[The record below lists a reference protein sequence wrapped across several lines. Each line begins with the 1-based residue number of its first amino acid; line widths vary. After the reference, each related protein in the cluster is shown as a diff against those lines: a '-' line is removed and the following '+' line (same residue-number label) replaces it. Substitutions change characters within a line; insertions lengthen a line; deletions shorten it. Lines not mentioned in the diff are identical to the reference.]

1 VKISVIRGKRKNPH
15 SSAFLRSKSV
25 SSAFNNTIQIKMK
38 KNIIL
43 SSLFLST
50 VIFAQNKGLV
60 ANSESPYSKLQ
71 SIGLQ
76 DVKWTNGFWKEQ
88 FDVETKNTLPYMWD
102 LYHNDEISHAYKN
115 FEIAAGVSKGTFKGP
130 SFHDG
135 DFYKIFEGMAATYAV
150 TKDKKL
156 DAEMDKAIALFAKV
170 QRKDG
175 YIHTPVLIDE
185 RWGTLGPEEVKKQL
199 GFEKYNMGHLMTA
212 ACIHYRATGKTNFLN
227 IAKGVANFLYDFYKK
242 ASPELA
248 RNAICPSHYMG
259 IVEMYRTTKN
269 PKYLELANNLIDI
282 RGTTNDGTDDN
293 QDRVPFRQ
301 QTTAMGHAVRA
312 NYLYAGVA
320 DLYAET
326 GEKKLL
332 DNLESIWD
340 DVTYRKMY
348 ITGGCGSL
356 YDGVSPDGTSYDPTV
371 VQKIHQAYGRPFQL
385 PNATA
390 HTETCANIGN
400 VLWNWRMLQIT
411 GDAKYADIVELALY
425 NSVLSGMDLEGEKFL
440 YNNPLNVSNDLPFH
454 QRWGN
459 EREGYIALSNCCAP
473 NVTRTVAEVGNYAY
487 NLSKEGLYVNLYGS
501 NSLKTKSLNGEEIEI
516 EQQTNYPWDGKIT
529 LKIVKAPKD
538 LQNFFLRIPGW
549 SQNASVSVNNAK
561 SNEKI
566 VSGTYLK
573 LNQKWKKGDVIE
585 LNLPMPVELMEANPL
600 VEEVKNQIAVKRG
613 PLVYCLESDQLPAKT
628 SVNDI
633 ALNVNSKFTT
643 NNFTLNNRNL
653 VSIDAEAV
661 IKSDNSWNK
670 TLYKPLNS
678 KDATAVQV
686 KLIPYFAWGNKGKG
700 EMTVWMSH

>member
-1 VKISVIRGKRKNPH
+1 
-15 SSAFLRSKSV
+15 
-25 SSAFNNTIQIKMK
+25 MK
-38 KNIIL
+38 KIL
-43 SSLFLST
+43 NVSFSLFLVSSGLL
-50 VIFAQNKGLV
+50 AQNKGLV

-71 SIGLQ
+71 SVGLQ

-115 FEIAAGVSKGTFKGP
+115 FEIAAGLSKGAFKGP

-227 IAKGVANFLYDFYKK
+227 IAKGVADFLYDFYKK

-259 IVEMYRTTKN
+259 IVEMYRTVKD

-293 QDRVPFRQ
+293 QDRIPFRQ

-312 NYLYAGVA
+312 NYLYAGIA

-411 GDAKYADIVELALY
+411 GDAKYADVVELALY
-425 NSVLSGMDLEGEKFL
+425 NSVLSGMDLDGEKFL

-473 NVTRTVAEVGNYAY
+473 NVTRTIAEVGNYAY
-487 NLSKEGLYVNLYGS
+487 SLSKEGLFVNLYGS
-501 NSLKTKSLNGEEIEI
+501 NSLNTKTINGEALQI

-529 LKIVKAPKD
+529 LKIIKAPKED
-538 LQNFFLRIPGW
+538 YAFLLRIPGW
-549 SQNASVSVNNAK
+549 GSGAKVFVNN
-561 SNEKI
+561 SQIIGKI
-566 VSGTYLK
+566 FSGTYFEV
-573 LNQKWKKGDVIE
+573 NQKWKKGDVIE

-600 VEEVKNQIAVKRG
+600 VEEVKNQVAVKRG
-613 PLVYCLESDQLPAKT
+613 PLVYCLESDQLPAKI
-628 SVNDI
+628 SVNDV
-633 ALNVNSKFTT
+633 ALKLNSKFKT
-643 NNFTLNNRNL
+643 NPFTLNNRNL

-661 IKSDNSWNK
+661 INSNNSWEK
-670 TLYKPLNS
+670 TLYKPLSAKNEN
-678 KDATAVQV
+678 TVQV

>member
-1 VKISVIRGKRKNPH
+1 
-15 SSAFLRSKSV
+15 
-25 SSAFNNTIQIKMK
+25 MK
-38 KNIIL
+38 KNIII
-43 SSLFLST
+43 SSLFFST

-71 SIGLQ
+71 CVGLQ
-76 DVKWTNGFWKEQ
+76 DVKWTSGFWKEQ
-88 FDVETKNTLPYMWD
+88 FDVETQNTLPYMWD
-102 LYHNDEISHAYKN
+102 LYHNDEVSHAYAN
-115 FEIAAGVSKGTFKGP
+115 FEIAAGETKGTFKGP

-175 YIHTPVLIDE
+175 YLHTPVLIDE

-212 ACIHYRATGKTNFLN
+212 ACIHYRATAKTNFLN
-227 IAKGVANFLYDFYKK
+227 IAKGVADFLYDFYKK

-293 QDRVPFRQ
+293 QDRIPFRQ

-348 ITGGCGSL
+348 ITGACGSL
-356 YDGVSPDGTSYDPTV
+356 YDGVSPDGTSYNPAD

-411 GDAKYADIVELALY
+411 ADAKYADIVELALY
-425 NSVLSGMDLEGEKFL
+425 NSVLSGISLEGKEFF
-440 YNNPLNVSNDLPFH
+440 YNNPLNVSKDLPFK
-454 QRWGN
+454 QRWSK

-473 NVTRTVAEVGNYAY
+473 NVTRTIAEVGNYAY
-487 NLSKEGLYVNLYGS
+487 NFSKEGLYVNLYGS
-501 NSLKTKSLNGEEIEI
+501 NNLNSATLTGEKIEI

-529 LKIVKAPKD
+529 LKILKAPKD
-538 LQNFFLRIPGW
+538 IYAFLLRIPGW
-549 SQNASVSVNNAK
+549 SQGTTISVNGK
-561 SNEKI
+561 SINETIASGSYQKI
-566 VSGTYLK
+566 A
-573 LNQKWKKGDVIE
+573 QKWKKGDVIE
-585 LNLPMPVELMEANPL
+585 LNIPMPVELMQANPL
-600 VEEVKNQIAVKRG
+600 VEEIKNQVAVKRG
-613 PLVYCLESDQLPAKT
+613 PIVYCLESNELPANTK
-628 SVNDI
+628 VNDVV
-633 ALNVNSKFTT
+633 LDVNSKFTT
-643 NNFTLNNRNL
+643 DFIKIRNRQLLCITASSSINNDT
-653 VSIDAEAV
+653 
-661 IKSDNSWNK
+661 SWDK
-670 TLYKPLNS
+670 KLYKPLSAKDS
-678 KDATAVQV
+678 KEYTL
-686 KLIPYFAWGNKGKG
+686 KLIPYFAWGNNGKG
-700 EMTVWMSH
+700 EMSVWLSH

>member
-1 VKISVIRGKRKNPH
+1 
-15 SSAFLRSKSV
+15 
-25 SSAFNNTIQIKMK
+25 MK

-43 SSLFLST
+43 LSAMLFST
-50 VIFAQNKGLV
+50 AFVAQNKGLV

-71 SIGLQ
+71 SLGMQ
-76 DVKWTNGFWKEQ
+76 DVQWTSGFWKEQ
-88 FDVETKNTLPYMWD
+88 FDVETKSTLPYMWN
-102 LYHNDEISHAYKN
+102 LYHNDSITHAYKN
-115 FEIAAGVSKGTFKGP
+115 FEIAAGLMKGKFSGP

-150 TKDKKL
+150 TKDKNL
-156 DAEMDKAIALFAKV
+156 DAEMDKAIALLTKV

-175 YIHTPVLIDE
+175 YIHTPVLIEE
-185 RWGTLGPEEVKKQL
+185 RWGTLGPEELKKQL

-212 ACIHYRATGKTNFLN
+212 ACIHYRATGKTNFLD

-259 IVEMYRTTKN
+259 IVEMYRTTKD
-269 PKYLELANNLIDI
+269 PKYLELANNLINI

-293 QDRVPFRQ
+293 QDRIPFRQ

-348 ITGGCGSL
+348 ITGACGSL
-356 YDGVSPDGTSYDPTV
+356 YDGVSPDGTSYNPAD

-411 GDAKYADIVELALY
+411 ADAKYTDIVELALY
-425 NSVLSGMDLEGEKFL
+425 NSVLSGINLEGKKFF
-440 YNNPLNVSNDLPFH
+440 YNNPLNVSAKLPFK
-454 QRWGN
+454 QRWSK

-473 NVTRTVAEVGNYAY
+473 NVTRTIAEVSNYTY
-487 NLSKEGLYVNLYGS
+487 NLSKEGLYVNLYSS
-501 NSLKTKSLNGEEIEI
+501 NNLNTMTLSGDKLEV
-516 EQQTNYPWDGKIT
+516 EQQTNYPWDGKIV

-538 LQNFFLRIPGW
+538 SYAFFLRIPGW
-549 SQNASVSVNNAK
+549 SQGTTILINGKNVDEA
-561 SNEKI
+561 I
-566 VSGTYLK
+566 VSGSYQK
-573 LNQKWKKGDVIE
+573 IAQKWKKGDVIE
-585 LNLPMPVELMEANPL
+585 LNIPMPVELMEANPL
-600 VEEVKNQIAVKRG
+600 VEEIKNQVAVKRG
-613 PLVYCLESDQLPAKT
+613 PIVYCLESNELPANVK
-628 SVNDI
+628 VNDVV
-633 ALNVNSKFTT
+633 LNVNSKFTT
-643 NNFTLNNRNL
+643 DFIKIGNRDL
-653 VSIDAEAV
+653 LSINAISFV
-661 IKSDNSWNK
+661 VLDNSWDK
-670 TLYKPLNS
+670 KLYKPISN
-678 KDATAVQV
+678 KEETTASI

-700 EMTVWMSH
+700 EMSVWLSH

>member
-1 VKISVIRGKRKNPH
+1 MKN
-15 SSAFLRSKSV
+15 
-25 SSAFNNTIQIKMK
+25 NI
-38 KNIIL
+38 IIL
-43 SSLFLST
+43 SALLFSST
-50 VIFAQNKGLV
+50 FMAQNKGLV
-60 ANSESPYSKLQ
+60 ANSNSPYSKLQ
-71 SIGLQ
+71 SVSLE

-88 FDVETKNTLPYMWD
+88 FDVETKNTLPYMWN
-102 LYHNDEISHAYKN
+102 LYHNDSVSHAYKN
-115 FEIAAGVSKGTFKGP
+115 FEIAAGLMKGKFSGP

-185 RWGTLGPEEVKKQL
+185 RWATLGPEEVKKQL

-227 IAKGVANFLYDFYKK
+227 IAKGVADYLYDFYKK

-293 QDRVPFRQ
+293 QDRIPFRQ

-340 DVTYRKMY
+340 DVAYRKMY
-348 ITGGCGSL
+348 ITGACGAL

-411 GDAKYADIVELALY
+411 GEAKYADIVELTLY
-425 NSVLSGMDLEGEKFL
+425 NSVLSGVDLEGEKFC
-440 YNNPLNVSNDLPFH
+440 YNNPLNVSDDLPFQ

-459 EREGYIALSNCCAP
+459 EREGYIKLSNCCAP

-487 NLSKEGLYVNLYGS
+487 NLSKEGLFVNLYGS
-501 NSLKTKSLNGEEIEI
+501 NHLNTKTISGELLEV
-516 EQQTNYPWDGKIT
+516 EQQTNYPWDGKIV
-529 LKIVKAPKD
+529 LKILKAPKETHA
-538 LQNFFLRIPGW
+538 FFLRIPGW
-549 SQNASVSVNNAK
+549 SSGAEVSVNNSK
-561 SNEKI
+561 VEGKI
-566 VSGTYLK
+566 FSGTYFK
-573 LNQKWKKGDVIE
+573 LEQKWKKGDVIE
-585 LNLPMPVELMEANPL
+585 LNIPMPVELMQANPL
-600 VEEVKNQIAVKRG
+600 VEEIKNQVAVKRG
-613 PLVYCLESDQLPAKT
+613 PLVYCLESDQLAANS
-628 SVNDI
+628 SVNDVI
-633 ALNVNSKFTT
+633 LNLNSKFKTD
-643 NNFTLNNRNL
+643 FIELRNRKL
-653 VSIDAEAV
+653 LTIEASAT
-661 IKSDNSWNK
+661 IAANNSWNQI
-670 TLYKPLNS
+670 LYNPISAKEE
-678 KDATAVQV
+678 KEITV

>member
-1 VKISVIRGKRKNPH
+1 
-15 SSAFLRSKSV
+15 
-25 SSAFNNTIQIKMK
+25 MK

-43 SSLFLST
+43 LSAVLIST
-50 VIFAQNKGLV
+50 VAVAQNKGLV
-60 ANSESPYSKLQ
+60 ANSNSPYSKLQ

-88 FDVETKNTLPYMWD
+88 FDVETKSTLPYMWD
-102 LYHNDEISHAYKN
+102 LYHNDEVSHAYKN
-115 FEIAAGVSKGTFKGP
+115 FEIAAGLSKGTFKGP

-135 DFYKIFEGMAATYAV
+135 DFYKIFEGMAATYAI

-156 DAEMDKAIALFAKV
+156 DKQMDEAIAMFAKV

-175 YIHTPVLIDE
+175 YLHTPVLIDE

-212 ACIHYRATGKTNFLN
+212 ACVHYRATGKTSFLN
-227 IAKGVANFLYDFYKK
+227 VAKGVADFLYDFYKK

-282 RGTTNDGTDDN
+282 RGTTEDGTDDN
-293 QDRVPFRQ
+293 QDRIPFRQ

-348 ITGGCGSL
+348 ITGACGSL
-356 YDGVSPDGTSYDPTV
+356 YDGVSPDGTSYDPTD

-411 GDAKYADIVELALY
+411 ADAKYADIVELALY
-425 NSVLSGMDLEGEKFL
+425 NSVLSGMNLEGNKFF
-440 YNNPLNVSNDLPFH
+440 YNNPLNVSVDLPFQ

-459 EREGYIALSNCCAP
+459 VREGYIALSNCCAP

-487 NLSKEGLYVNLYGS
+487 SLTKEGLYVNLYGS
-501 NSLKTKSLNGEEIEI
+501 NHLNTNTEEGSKIHLHQE
-516 EQQTNYPWDGKIT
+516 TNYPWDGAIS
-529 LKIVKAPKD
+529 INIDNAPKEEYA
-538 LQNFFLRIPGW
+538 LFLRIPGW
-549 SQNASVSVNNAK
+549 SNGATVMVNNKVVNAS
-561 SNEKI
+561 I

-573 LNQKWKKGDVIE
+573 LEQKWKKGDVIS
-585 LNLPMPVELMEANPL
+585 LNIPMPVEVMQANPL
-600 VEEVKNQIAVKRG
+600 VEETRNQVAVKRG
-613 PLVYCLESDQLPAKT
+613 PIVYCLESEGISKK
-628 SVNDI
+628 SSINEVV
-633 ALNVNSKFTT
+633 LNANSDFKIQ
-643 NNFTLNNRNL
+643 NIQKNNRNL
-653 VSIDAEAV
+653 VAITAQGFLNS
-661 IKSDNSWNK
+661 NSWDK
-670 TLYKPLNS
+670 KLYQPL
-678 KDATAVQV
+678 KDTKETISLQLV
-686 KLIPYFAWGNKGKG
+686 PYFAWGNGTSK
-700 EMTVWMSH
+700 EMSVWFLH

>member
-1 VKISVIRGKRKNPH
+1 
-15 SSAFLRSKSV
+15 
-25 SSAFNNTIQIKMK
+25 MK
-38 KNIIL
+38 KQIIL
-43 SSLFLST
+43 LST
-50 VIFAQNKGLV
+50 ILFSTAFVAQNKGLV
-60 ANSESPYSKLQ
+60 ANAQSPYSKLQ
-71 SIGLQ
+71 SVGLE

-102 LYHNDEISHAYKN
+102 LYHNDSISHAYKN

-156 DAEMDKAIALFAKV
+156 DAEMDEAIALFAKV

-212 ACIHYRATGKTNFLN
+212 ACVHYRATGKTNFLE
-227 IAKGVANFLYDFYKK
+227 IAKGVADYLYDFYKK

-259 IVEMYRTTKN
+259 IVEMYRTTRN

-293 QDRVPFRQ
+293 QDRIPFRQ

-348 ITGGCGSL
+348 ITGACGAL
-356 YDGVSPDGTSYDPTV
+356 YDGVSPDGTSYNPTD

-411 GDAKYADIVELALY
+411 ADAKYADIVELALY
-425 NSVLSGMDLEGEKFL
+425 NSVLSGISLEGTKFC
-440 YNNPLNVSNDLPFH
+440 YNNPLNVSKDLPFK
-454 QRWGN
+454 QRWSK

-473 NVTRTVAEVGNYAY
+473 NVTRTIAEVGNYAY
-487 NLSKEGLYVNLYGS
+487 SFSKEGLYVNLYGS
-501 NSLKTKSLNGEEIEI
+501 NTLKTTMPDGQKIEI
-516 EQQTNYPWDGKIT
+516 EQQTNYPWDGKIV
-529 LKIVKAPKD
+529 LKIIKAPKEAQD
-538 LQNFFLRIPGW
+538 FFLRIPGW
-549 SQNASVSVNNAK
+549 SQGTTITLNNNK
-561 SNEKI
+561 LNDEVI
-566 VSGTYLK
+566 SGTYFK
-573 LNQKWKKGDVIE
+573 INQKWKKGDIIE
-585 LNLPMPVELMEANPL
+585 LNIPMPVELMQANPL
-600 VEEVKNQIAVKRG
+600 VEEIKNQIAVKRG
-613 PLVYCLESDQLPAKT
+613 PVVYCLESDQLPENI
-628 SVNDI
+628 SINDVV
-633 ALNVNSKFTT
+633 LNANSQFTT
-643 NNFTLNNRNL
+643 NFIELNNRKLLTINA
-653 VSIDAEAV
+653 S
-661 IKSDNSWNK
+661 SRNSQDYSWDK
-670 TLYKPLNS
+670 KLYQPLSAKVAKEYNFN
-678 KDATAVQV
+678 
-686 KLIPYFAWGNKGKG
+686 LIPYFAWGNKGKG
-700 EMTVWMSH
+700 EMTVWMAH

>member
-1 VKISVIRGKRKNPH
+1 
-15 SSAFLRSKSV
+15 
-25 SSAFNNTIQIKMK
+25 MK
-38 KNIIL
+38 KNIIIL
-43 SSLFLST
+43 SALLCSFA
-50 VIFAQNKGLV
+50 FMAQNKGLV
-60 ANSESPYSKLQ
+60 ANSQSPYSKLQ
-71 SIGLQ
+71 SVGLE
-76 DVKWTNGFWKEQ
+76 DVHWTNGFWKEQ
-88 FDVETKNTLPYMWD
+88 FDVETKNTLPYMWN
-102 LYHNDEISHAYKN
+102 LYHNDSVSHAYKN
-115 FEIAAGVSKGTFKGP
+115 FEIAAGLMKGKFSGP

-227 IAKGVANFLYDFYKK
+227 IAKGVADYLYDFYKK

-259 IVEMYRTTKN
+259 IVEMYRTTRN

-348 ITGGCGSL
+348 ITGACGAL

-411 GDAKYADIVELALY
+411 GEAKYADVVELALY
-425 NSVLSGMDLEGEKFL
+425 NSVLSGVNLEGDKFC
-440 YNNPLNVSNDLPFH
+440 YNNPLNVSNDLPFQ

-459 EREGYIALSNCCAP
+459 EREGYIKLSNCCAP

-487 NLSKEGLYVNLYGS
+487 NLSKEGLFVNLYGS
-501 NSLKTKSLNGEEIEI
+501 NTLKTKTLNGEILEV

-529 LKIVKAPKD
+529 LKIIKAPKENYD
-538 LQNFFLRIPGW
+538 FFLRIPGW
-549 SQNASVSVNNAK
+549 SSGAEVAVNNSK
-561 SNEKI
+561 VEGKI
-566 VSGTYLK
+566 LSGNYFK

-585 LNLPMPVELMEANPL
+585 LNIPMPVELMEANPL
-600 VEEVKNQIAVKRG
+600 VEEVKNQVAVKRG
-613 PLVYCLESDQLPAKT
+613 PLVYCLESDQLPANT
-628 SVNDI
+628 SVNDVV
-633 ALNVNSKFTT
+633 LNLNSNFKTDFTELKNRKFLT
-643 NNFTLNNRNL
+643 
-653 VSIDAEAV
+653 IEATSV
-661 IKSDNSWNK
+661 VTEDNSWKNS
-670 TLYKPLNS
+670 LYKPISAKEAKLV
-678 KDATAVQV
+678 TV

>member
-1 VKISVIRGKRKNPH
+1 
-15 SSAFLRSKSV
+15 
-25 SSAFNNTIQIKMK
+25 MK
-38 KNIIL
+38 KQIIL
-43 SSLFLST
+43 LST
-50 VIFAQNKGLV
+50 ILFSTAFVAQNKGLV

-71 SIGLQ
+71 SLNLQ
-76 DVKWTNGFWKEQ
+76 DVQWTNGFWKEQ
-88 FDVETKNTLPYMWD
+88 FDVETKNTLPYMWN
-102 LYHNDEISHAYKN
+102 LYHNDSISHAYKN
-115 FEIAAGVSKGTFKGP
+115 FEIAAGESKGTFKGP

-156 DAEMDKAIALFAKV
+156 DAEMDKAIALFAKT

-175 YIHTPVLIDE
+175 YLHTLVLIDE

-212 ACIHYRATGKTNFLN
+212 ACVHYRATGKTNFLN
-227 IAKGVANFLYDFYKK
+227 IAKGVADYLYDFYKK
-242 ASPELA
+242 ASPDLA

-282 RGTTNDGTDDN
+282 RGATNDGTDDN
-293 QDRVPFRQ
+293 QDRIPFRQ

-332 DNLESIWD
+332 GNLESIWN
-340 DVTYRKMY
+340 DVAYRKMY
-348 ITGGCGSL
+348 ITGACGSL
-356 YDGVSPDGTSYDPTV
+356 YDGVSPDGTSYNPAD

-411 GDAKYADIVELALY
+411 ADAKYADIVELALY
-425 NSVLSGMDLEGEKFL
+425 NSVLSGISLEGTEFF
-440 YNNPLNVSNDLPFH
+440 YNNPLNVSKDLPFK
-454 QRWGN
+454 QRWSK

-473 NVTRTVAEVGNYAY
+473 NVTRTIAEISNYAY
-487 NLSKEGLYVNLYGS
+487 NFSKEGLYVNLYGS
-501 NSLKTKSLNGEEIEI
+501 NSLNSTTLTGEKIEI

-538 LQNFFLRIPGW
+538 EQAFFLRIPGW
-549 SQNASVSVNNAK
+549 SQGTTISINGRNIDDA
-561 SNEKI
+561 I
-566 VSGTYLK
+566 VSGSYQK
-573 LNQKWKKGDVIE
+573 IVQKWKKGEVIE
-585 LNLPMPVELMEANPL
+585 LNIPMPVELMQANPL
-600 VEEVKNQIAVKRG
+600 VEEIKNQVAVKRG
-613 PLVYCLESDQLPAKT
+613 PIVYCLESNQLPANTK
-628 SVNDI
+628 VNDVL
-633 ALNVNSKFTT
+633 LNLNSTFTT
-643 NNFTLNNRNL
+643 DFIKIDNRNL
-653 VSIDAEAV
+653 LSINASSS
-661 IKSDNSWNK
+661 ITPDNSWDKKLYQPIPKNEGK
-670 TLYKPLNS
+670 TYS
-678 KDATAVQV
+678 I
-686 KLIPYFAWGNKGKG
+686 KLIPYFAWGNQGKG
-700 EMTVWMSH
+700 EMSVWLSH

>member
-1 VKISVIRGKRKNPH
+1 
-15 SSAFLRSKSV
+15 
-25 SSAFNNTIQIKMK
+25 MK
-38 KNIIL
+38 KNIII

-71 SIGLQ
+71 SVGLQ

-115 FEIAAGVSKGTFKGP
+115 FEIAAGESKGTFKGP

-156 DAEMDKAIALFAKV
+156 DQEMDKAIALFAKV

-227 IAKGVANFLYDFYKK
+227 IAKGVADFLYDFYKK

-293 QDRVPFRQ
+293 QDRIPFRQ

-348 ITGGCGSL
+348 ITGACGSL
-356 YDGVSPDGTSYDPTV
+356 YDGVSPDGTSYNPTE

-440 YNNPLNVSNDLPFH
+440 YNNPLNVSNDLPFQ

-501 NSLKTKSLNGEEIEI
+501 NQLKTKSLNGEEIEI

-529 LKIVKAPKD
+529 LKIIKAPKD

-549 SQNASVSVNNAK
+549 SQNASVAVNNAK
-561 SNEKI
+561 INDQI
-566 VSGTYLK
+566 TSGTYLK

-585 LNLPMPVELMEANPL
+585 LNLPMPVQLMQANPL
-600 VEEVKNQIAVKRG
+600 VEEVKNQVAVKRG
-613 PLVYCLESDQLPAKT
+613 PLVYCLESDQLPANT
-628 SVNDI
+628 SVNDVILNLNYNFKTDFTELKNRKFVTIEASSTI
-633 ALNVNSKFTT
+633 AG
-643 NNFTLNNRNL
+643 
-653 VSIDAEAV
+653 
-661 IKSDNSWNK
+661 DNSWNK
-670 TLYKPLNS
+670 TLYKPIS
-678 KDATAVQV
+678 VKDTKTVNV

>member
-1 VKISVIRGKRKNPH
+1 MVQNQ
-15 SSAFLRSKSV
+15 
-25 SSAFNNTIQIKMK
+25 NKMK
-38 KNIIL
+38 NL
-43 SSLFLST
+43 LNVSLSLFFVSAG
-50 VIFAQNKGLV
+50 VVAQNKGLV
-60 ANSESPYSKLQ
+60 ANSQSPYSKLQ
-71 SIGLQ
+71 SVGLQ

-102 LYHNDEISHAYKN
+102 LYHSETSHAYKN
-115 FEIAAGVSKGTFKGP
+115 FEIAAGLDKGTFKGP

-212 ACIHYRATGKTNFLN
+212 ACIHYRATGKMNFLN
-227 IAKGVANFLYDFYKK
+227 IAKGVADFLYDFYKK

-259 IVEMYRTTKN
+259 IVEMYRTVKD

-425 NSVLSGMDLEGEKFL
+425 NSVLSGMNLEGDKFL

-459 EREGYIALSNCCAP
+459 VREGYIALSNCCAP

-501 NSLKTKSLNGEEIEI
+501 NNLNTKTLNGEALEI

-538 LQNFFLRIPGW
+538 DYAFLLRIPGW
-549 SQNASVSVNNAK
+549 GSGAQIFVNN
-561 SNEKI
+561 SQVMGKI
-566 VSGTYLK
+566 FSGSYFK
-573 LNQKWKKGDVIE
+573 VNQKWKKGDVIE

-600 VEEVKNQIAVKRG
+600 VEEVKNQVAVKRG
-613 PLVYCLESDQLPAKT
+613 PLVYCLESDQLPANT
-628 SVNDI
+628 SVNDVI
-633 ALNVNSKFTT
+633 LNLNSDFKTDFTE
-643 NNFTLNNRNL
+643 LKNRKLVTIEANSTVKEDSNL
-653 VSIDAEAV
+653 W
-661 IKSDNSWNK
+661 KHM
-670 TLYKPLNS
+670 LYKPIS
-678 KDATAVQV
+678 KDGKSLNV
-686 KLIPYFAWGNKGKG
+686 KLVPYFAWGNKGQG

>member
-1 VKISVIRGKRKNPH
+1 
-15 SSAFLRSKSV
+15 
-25 SSAFNNTIQIKMK
+25 MK
-38 KNIIL
+38 KLLNVSL
-43 SSLFLST
+43 SLFLVS
-50 VIFAQNKGLV
+50 VGVVAQNKGLV
-60 ANSESPYSKLQ
+60 ANSQSPYSKLQ
-71 SIGLQ
+71 SVGLQ

-102 LYHNDEISHAYKN
+102 LYHNETSHAYKN
-115 FEIAAGVSKGTFKGP
+115 FEISAGISKGTFKGP

-150 TKDKKL
+150 TKDKRL

-227 IAKGVANFLYDFYKK
+227 IAKGVADFLYDFYKK

-259 IVEMYRTTKN
+259 IVEMYRTVKD

-293 QDRVPFRQ
+293 QDRIPFRQ
-301 QTTAMGHAVRA
+301 QTNAMGHAVRA

-459 EREGYIALSNCCAP
+459 VREGYIALSNCCAP
-473 NVTRTVAEVGNYAY
+473 NVTRTIAEVGNYAY

-501 NSLKTKSLNGEEIEI
+501 NSLNTKTLNGETLEI

-529 LKIVKAPKD
+529 LKIVKAPKY

-549 SQNASVSVNNAK
+549 SQNAEVSVNSSK
-561 SNEKI
+561 VSDKI
-566 VSGTYLK
+566 VSGTYFK

-585 LNLPMPVELMEANPL
+585 LNIPMPVELMEANPL
-600 VEEVKNQIAVKRG
+600 VEEVKNQVAVKRG

-628 SVNDI
+628 SVNDV
-633 ALNVNSKFTT
+633 ALKLNSKFTT

-653 VSIDAEAV
+653 VSIEAEA
-661 IKSDNSWNK
+661 IINPNNSWDK
-670 TLYKPLNS
+670 SLYKPLSS
-678 KDATAVQV
+678 KDAIAVPV
-686 KLIPYFAWGNKGKG
+686 KLVPYFAWGNKGQG